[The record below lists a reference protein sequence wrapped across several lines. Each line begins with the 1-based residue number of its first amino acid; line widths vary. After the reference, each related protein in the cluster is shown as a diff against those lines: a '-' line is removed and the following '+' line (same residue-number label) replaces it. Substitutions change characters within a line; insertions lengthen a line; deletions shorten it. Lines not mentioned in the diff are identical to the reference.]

1 MSGHVM
7 KKALNPAQVLI
18 IGFFSFITIG
28 ALLLLLPFSTTQG
41 ISVIDALFTS
51 TSAVCVTGLIV
62 KNTSADFTIM
72 GQSIIL
78 LLIQVGG
85 LGYMTSATIISLM
98 IGKIIGLGERLIM
111 KDALNVGSIE
121 GIVKFTKAVLFIT
134 LIFEI
139 LGASLLSLYSLFHP
153 ETLFLTVTHRSQQRF
168 GTA

>member
-1 MSGHVM
+1 M

-51 TSAVCVTGLIV
+51 TSAVCVTGLIM

-98 IGKIIGLGERLIM
+98 IGKIMGLGERLIM